1 MSTPVYITRSAAFLP
16 GAPVSNDQMESVLGQ
31 AGDRPSRARRMVLRS
46 NKIES
51 RHYAI
56 DPQTG
61 APTHTNAQLT
71 AQAVRNLG
79 DDVAINDVDLLVCG
93 TSMPD
98 QIFPNHASMVQG
110 ELALPPIEV
119 VATSGVCLAGV
130 TALKYGYVAVASG
143 LQSRAVTTGS
153 ENASAILAGRN
164 FKAELE
170 TRVEQLEI
178 NPEIAFEKDFLRWM
192 LSDGAGALLLE
203 RQPRAGNVNLKVEW
217 IDIFSYSGEME
228 ACMYC
233 GAVKNE
239 DGSLTGWSSMTG
251 EQREADTV
259 LSVKQDV
266 KLLNANV
273 IHYTVEKPLPEVV
286 KKRGITPDEIDW
298 FIPHYS
304 SDFFRN
310 KVYEGMEK
318 AGFVVPFERWF
329 TNLPTKGNTGSASIY
344 IMLDELIRS
353 GRLKSGQ
360 KLLCWIPES
369 GRFSAGFMLLSVV

>member
-1 MSTPVYITRSAAFLP
+1 MTNSVYITKSAAFLP
-16 GAPVSNDQMESVLGQ
+16 GAPVANDEMESVLGQ
-31 AGDRPSRARRMVLRS
+31 AGGRPSRARRMVLRS

-51 RHYAI
+51 RHYALN
-56 DPQTG
+56 PETG
-61 APTHTNAQLT
+61 EPTHTNAQLT
-71 AQAVRNLG
+71 AEAVRGLG
-79 DDVAINDVDLLVCG
+79 VDLKSVDLLVCG
-93 TSMPD
+93 TSMAD

-110 ELALPPIEV
+110 ELSLPPIEV

-130 TALKYGYVAVASG
+130 TALKYGYSAVASG
-143 LQSRAVTTGS
+143 MQRRAVTTGS
-153 ENASAILAGRN
+153 ENASAILRARN
-164 FKAELE
+164 FEAEIE
-170 TRVEQLEI
+170 ARVAEMEE

-192 LSDGAGALLLE
+192 LSDGAGALMLE
-203 RQPRAGNVNLKVEW
+203 DQPREGGLNLKVEW

-228 ACMYC
+228 TCMYC
-233 GAVKNE
+233 GGVKNE
-239 DGSLTGWSSMTG
+239 DGLVSGWSSMTG
-251 EQREADTV
+251 AEREADTV
-259 LSVKQDV
+259 MSVKQDV

-304 SDFFRN
+304 SDYFRTR
-310 KVYEGMEK
+310 VYDGMVK
-318 AGFVVPFERWF
+318 TGFEVPYERWF
-329 TNLPTKGNTGSASIY
+329 TNLPYKGNTGSASIY

-353 GRLKSGQ
+353 GRLEQGQ